1 MLPIVFFVIGLQIK
15 NEQLNLYPSLQEK
28 VKDENEYKKILSE
41 LVEYS
46 LISLGE
52 NSINI
57 HPLTQ
62 EVVRKSIKTNERD
75 ELYRIL
81 CEDNP

>member
-1 MLPIVFFVIGLQIK
+1 M
-15 NEQLNLYPSLQEK
+15 NLYPSLQEK